1 MTIRANTAA
10 SVVRYLKAGASVG
23 NACGDALH
31 DLRELRGGYIGPVV
45 IHAIDRQGDHH
56 VVSTCA
62 EEETPMYWLWTSE
75 LGQIERRKPVVV
87 RL

>member
-10 SVVRYLKAGASVG
+10 SVVRSMKAGASVED
-23 NACGDALH
+23 ACGDALD
-31 DLRELRGGYIGPVV
+31 DLRELKDGYIGPVV
-45 IHAIDRQGDHH
+45 IHALDRKGAHH

-62 EEETPMYWLWTSE
+62 EDETPMYWLWTSE
-75 LGQIERRKPVVV
+75 LGQIERRKPVEV